1 MALAIASCYQKIG
14 LGPRPAP
21 MSDTARSDAS
31 GAQHSTGNHA
41 RHRHIHNK
49 HEPHHRRELA
59 ALALGA
65 LGVVYGDIGTSPLY
79 AMRECL
85 NATGEHAVRGSNP
98 ANVFGVV
105 SLFFWSLTLIVCLK
119 YLVLVLRADNKGE
132 GGILALAAL
141 VQHGLASRAAR
152 LGVAI
157 LLAMFGAG
165 LLYGEGL
172 ITPAISVLSAVE
184 GLSHQSPKLTDLV
197 VPISI
202 AILIGLFWVQR
213 HGTGRIGAIFGWVML
228 LWFASIAAA
237 GVPHIAEHPEVL
249 QALSPHHAIG
259 FLIDNGW
266 KAFLLLGSIVLC
278 VTGAEALYA
287 DMGHFGRRPVR
298 LAWFFGVFP
307 ALVLNYLGQGALYL
321 ERGDAIRNPFYE
333 MYPDLLLIPMVI
345 LATMAAIIA
354 SQALISGAFSLTN
367 QAVQLGYLP
376 RVTVVHTSHKH
387 EGQIYIPEVNYGFMV
402 ACVALVLAFQSS
414 TNLAA
419 AYGIAV
425 TGTMSITSFL
435 IFLVCRRR
443 WQFSL
448 GAALAIYLP
457 LVVIDTAFFSANLV
471 KIGAGGWFPLVVG
484 IVMFTIMTTWWRG
497 RLELSK
503 TMATGTIPDELFLA
517 DIAETPL
524 PRVSGTAVF
533 MASTTDGMP
542 NVLLHHVKHNKVLHR
557 QVVLLS
563 VVTENVP
570 FVIGN
575 SSLAL
580 HELGNGFFRVVARVG
595 FMQQPNVPKI
605 LARCERHGLI
615 VNPADTTY
623 YLGRQTLLTTGKSRV
638 ARWRKVLFSFLAHNS
653 RPPTTFFQLPPNR
666 VVELGLQI
674 EL

>member
-1 MALAIASCYQKIG
+1 
-14 LGPRPAP
+14 
-21 MSDTARSDAS
+21 MSDTRSEAS
-31 GAQHSTGNHA
+31 GAQRASNGAQPGHAGNEI
-41 RHRHIHNK
+41 RV
-49 HEPHHRRELA
+49 
-59 ALALGA
+59 LALGA

-79 AMRECL
+79 AMRECI
-85 NATGEHAVRGSNP
+85 NATSDHAVRGSDP
-98 ANVFGVV
+98 ANVLGVI
-105 SLFFWSLTLIVCLK
+105 SLFFWSLTLIVALK

-141 VQHGLASRAAR
+141 VQQKAGARRNRLA
-152 LGVAI
+152 VPI
-157 LLAMFGAG
+157 LFAMFGAG

-184 GLSHQSPKLTDLV
+184 GLSQQSASLDKIV
-197 VPISI
+197 VPASVV
-202 AILIGLFWVQR
+202 ILIGLFWVQR
-213 HGTGRIGAIFGWVML
+213 HGTGRIGSIFGWVML
-228 LWFASIAAA
+228 VWFLAIAA
-237 GVPHIAEHPEVL
+237 GGIPHLVRHPEVL
-249 QALSPHHAIG
+249 KAISPHYAVVF
-259 FLIDNGW
+259 FLHNGW
-266 KAFLLLGSIVLC
+266 TGFLLLGSIVLC

-298 LAWFFGVFP
+298 FAWFTVVFP
-307 ALVLNYLGQGALYL
+307 ALLLNYFGQGALYL
-321 ERGDAIRNPFYE
+321 EYGDTIRNPFYE
-333 MYPDLLLIPMVI
+333 LFPSPLLIPMII

-376 RVTVVHTSHKH
+376 RVTVVHTSHRH
-387 EGQIYIPEVNYGFMV
+387 EGQIYVPEVNYAFMV
-402 ACVALVLAFQSS
+402 ACVALVLSFQSS
-414 TNLAA
+414 TKLAG

-435 IFLVCRRR
+435 IFLVCRRN

-457 LVVIDTAFFSANLV
+457 LVVIDTAFLAANMV
-471 KIGAGGWFPLVVG
+471 KLGAGGWFPLVIG
-484 IVMFTIMTTWWRG
+484 LGMFTVMTTWWRG
-497 RLELSK
+497 RYELSK
-503 TMATGTIPDELFLA
+503 TMESGTIPDELFLA

-533 MASTTDGMP
+533 MASASDGMP

-563 VVTENVP
+563 VVTETVP
-570 FVIGN
+570 FVVGN
-575 SSLAL
+575 SSLSVR
-580 HELGNGFFRVVARVG
+580 ELGRGFYRVVARVG
-595 FMQQPNVPKI
+595 FMQQPNVPRT

-615 VNPADTTY
+615 VNPGDTTY
-623 YLGRQTLLTTGKSRV
+623 YLGRQTLLTSGKSRV
-638 ARWRKVLFSFLAHNS
+638 ARWRKMLFSFLAHNS
-653 RPPTTFFQLPPNR
+653 KPPTVFFQLPPNR

>member
-1 MALAIASCYQKIG
+1 MPG
-14 LGPRPAP
+14 
-21 MSDTARSDAS
+21 
-31 GAQHSTGNHA
+31 
-41 RHRHIHNK
+41 
-49 HEPHHRRELA
+49 RRELR
-59 ALALGA
+59 ALSLGA

-85 NATGEHAVRGSNP
+85 NVTSEHALPGSQP

-141 VQHGLASRAAR
+141 VQRQGASRRTR
-152 LGVAI
+152 LAVPI

-184 GLSHQSPKLTDLV
+184 GLSHESASFADV
-197 VPISI
+197 VIPLSI
-202 AILIGLFWVQR
+202 AILVALFWVQR
-213 HGTGRIGAIFGWVML
+213 YGTGRIGSIFGWVML
-228 LWFASIAAA
+228 VWFAAIAAA
-237 GVPHIAEHPEVL
+237 GIPHILRHPEVL
-249 QALSPHHAIG
+249 QAISPHHAVR
-259 FLIDNGW
+259 FLAHNGW
-266 KAFLLLGSIVLC
+266 KAFFLLGSIVLC
-278 VTGAEALYA
+278 VTGCEALYA

-298 LAWFFGVFP
+298 IAWFTAVFP
-307 ALVLNYLGQGALYL
+307 ALLLNYFGQGALYL
-321 ERGDAIRNPFYE
+321 EYGDAITNPFYA
-333 MYPDLLLIPMVI
+333 MFPAPLLIPMVI

-387 EGQIYIPEVNYGFMV
+387 EGQIYIPEINYVFMF
-402 ACVALVLAFQSS
+402 ACVALVLAFKSS
-414 TNLAA
+414 SNLAA

-435 IFLVCRRR
+435 IFQVCRRN
-443 WQFSL
+443 WKFSL

-457 LVVIDTAFFSANLV
+457 LVVIDAAFLSANLV

-484 IVMFTIMTTWWRG
+484 VAMFTIMTTWWRG

-524 PRVSGTAVF
+524 PRVTGTAVF
-533 MASTTDGMP
+533 MTSGTDGIP

-563 VVTENVP
+563 IVTENVP
-570 FVIGN
+570 FVVGN
-575 SSLAL
+575 ASLVVR
-580 HELGNGFFRVVARVG
+580 ELGQGFYRVVARVG
-595 FMQQPNVPKI
+595 FMQQPNVPKV
-605 LARCERHGLI
+605 LSRCERQGLM
-615 VNPADTTY
+615 VNTAETTY
-623 YLGRQTLLTTGKSRV
+623 YLGRQTLLTTGHSGI
-638 ARWRKVLFSFLAHNS
+638 ARWRKVVFAFLAHNS